1 MPMFFYLPIIIWGGL
16 MAPYLP
22 SPVPVRMADN
32 AEAEKSLTLE

>member
-22 SPVPVRMADN
+22 SPAPTAAN
-32 AEAEKSLTLE
+32 AEGENSLTLE